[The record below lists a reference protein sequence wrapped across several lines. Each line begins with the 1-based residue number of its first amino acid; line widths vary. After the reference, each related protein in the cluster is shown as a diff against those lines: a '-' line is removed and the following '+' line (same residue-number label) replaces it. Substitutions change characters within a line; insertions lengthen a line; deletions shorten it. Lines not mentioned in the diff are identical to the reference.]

1 MITNFKIFEKV
12 SDYNINRIV
21 NGNYE
26 TILDFLLKNNADV
39 NKKDDY
45 TNRTPLIN
53 AARNYNLS
61 MVKKLLNAK
70 AEVNSIDRFG
80 YTALLSAVGNIQWEL
95 GLNLDDPGVKIDEN
109 IIKLSFDII
118 IELIKHN
125 ADWTITLDDKCI
137 LDYLNDKYRN
147 ILFEMF
153 PDKFNDYIIA
163 KDAEIY
169 NL

>member
-1 MITNFKIFEKV
+1 MITNFKIFENV

-53 AARNYNLS
+53 AARSNKLS
-61 MVKKLLNAK
+61 ILNKLLNAG
-70 AEVNSIDRFG
+70 AEVDSVDNFG
-80 YTALLSAVGNIQWEL
+80 YTALLYAAQNFAEKILSSETNIAL
-95 GLNLDDPGVKIDEN
+95 
-109 IIKLSFDII
+109 DII
-118 IELIKHN
+118 ISLTKFGANWNVQDNDGFDIFRF
-125 ADWTITLDDKCI
+125 
-137 LDYLNDKYRN
+137 LNDADNEKL
-147 ILFEMF
+147 IQMF
-153 PDKFNDYIIA
+153 PDKYNDYIIA

>member
-26 TILDFLLKNNADV
+26 TILDFLLKNNAFV

-53 AARNYNLS
+53 AARSNKLS
-61 MVKKLLNAK
+61 VLNKLLNAG
-70 AEVNSIDRFG
+70 AEVDSVDNFG
-80 YTALLSAVGNIQWEL
+80 YTALLYAAQNFADKISSSETNIAL
-95 GLNLDDPGVKIDEN
+95 
-109 IIKLSFDII
+109 DII
-118 IELIKHN
+118 ISLTKFGANWNVQDNDGFDIFRF
-125 ADWTITLDDKCI
+125 
-137 LDYLNDKYRN
+137 LNDADNEKL
-147 ILFEMF
+147 IQMF
-153 PDKFNDYIIA
+153 PDKYNDYIIA

>member
-26 TILDFLLKNNADV
+26 TILDFLLKNNAFV

-53 AARNYNLS
+53 AARSNKLS
-61 MVKKLLNAK
+61 ILNKLLNAG
-70 AEVNSIDRFG
+70 AEVDSVDNFG
-80 YTALLSAVGNIQWEL
+80 YTALLYAAQNFADKISSSETNIAL
-95 GLNLDDPGVKIDEN
+95 
-109 IIKLSFDII
+109 DII
-118 IELIKHN
+118 ISLTKFGANWNVQDNDGFDIFRF
-125 ADWTITLDDKCI
+125 
-137 LDYLNDKYRN
+137 LNDADNEKL
-147 ILFEMF
+147 IQMF
-153 PDKFNDYIIA
+153 PDKYNDYIIA

>member
-1 MITNFKIFEKV
+1 MITIFKIFEKV

-26 TILDFLLKNNADV
+26 TILDFLLKNNAFV

-53 AARNYNLS
+53 AARSNKLS
-61 MVKKLLNAK
+61 ILNKLLNAG
-70 AEVNSIDRFG
+70 AEVDSVDNFG
-80 YTALLSAVGNIQWEL
+80 YTALLYAAQNFADKISSSETNIAL
-95 GLNLDDPGVKIDEN
+95 
-109 IIKLSFDII
+109 DII
-118 IELIKHN
+118 ISLTKFGANWNVQDNDGFDIFRF
-125 ADWTITLDDKCI
+125 
-137 LDYLNDKYRN
+137 LNDADNEKL
-147 ILFEMF
+147 IQMF
-153 PDKFNDYIIA
+153 PDKYNDYIIA

>member
-26 TILDFLLKNNADV
+26 TILDFLLKNNAFV

-53 AARNYNLS
+53 AARSNKLAILN
-61 MVKKLLNAK
+61 KLLNAG
-70 AEVNSIDRFG
+70 AEVDSVDNFG
-80 YTALLSAVGNIQWEL
+80 YTALLYAAQNFADKISSSETNIAL
-95 GLNLDDPGVKIDEN
+95 
-109 IIKLSFDII
+109 DII
-118 IELIKHN
+118 ISLTKFGANWNVQDNDGFDIFRF
-125 ADWTITLDDKCI
+125 
-137 LDYLNDKYRN
+137 LNDADNEKL
-147 ILFEMF
+147 IQMF
-153 PDKFNDYIIA
+153 PDKYNDYIIA

-169 NL
+169 NI

>member
-26 TILDFLLKNNADV
+26 TILDFLLKNNAFV

-53 AARNYNLS
+53 AARSNKLS
-61 MVKKLLNAK
+61 VLNKLLNAG
-70 AEVNSIDRFG
+70 AEVDSVDNFG
-80 YTALLSAVGNIQWEL
+80 YTALLYAAQNFADKISSSETNIAL
-95 GLNLDDPGVKIDEN
+95 
-109 IIKLSFDII
+109 DII
-118 IELIKHN
+118 ISLTKFGANWNVQDNDGFDIFRF
-125 ADWTITLDDKCI
+125 
-137 LDYLNDKYRN
+137 LNDADNEKL
-147 ILFEMF
+147 IQMF
-153 PDKFNDYIIA
+153 PDKYNDYIIA

-169 NL
+169 NI